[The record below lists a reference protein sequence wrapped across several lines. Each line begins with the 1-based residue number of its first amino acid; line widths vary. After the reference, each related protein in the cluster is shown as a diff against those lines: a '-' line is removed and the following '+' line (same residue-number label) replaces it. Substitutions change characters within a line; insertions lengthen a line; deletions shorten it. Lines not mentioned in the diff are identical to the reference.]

1 MSTGPFRVK
10 GAKATLLV
18 SLGMTMLG
26 FWGALGSA
34 YQLTARPA
42 APSVVGDDVSP
53 EVAEEIQSLMEEVR
67 ATHLDEAAAVGNL
80 LASSLLIIGSFL
92 LSARRSTALWWVRQA
107 LLANVLYSVF
117 ATGIELVRIQEF
129 GERFIEL
136 ALTTSEP
143 LPPDITAAD
152 VVSVMM
158 WVVGALVI
166 VRGLVLVA
174 VYLGLLRVSR
184 RPDVLEFITP
194 NDA

>member
-1 MSTGPFRVK
+1 MSTGPFHVK

-42 APSVVGDDVSP
+42 ASPVVGDDVSP
-53 EVAEEIQSLMEEVR
+53 EVAAELETLMTEIR
-67 ATHLDEAAAVGNL
+67 ATHLDEAAAVANL

-92 LSARRSTALWWVRQA
+92 LSARRRTALWWVRQA
-107 LLANVLYSVF
+107 LVANVLYSLF

-129 GERFIEL
+129 GERFIRL
-136 ALTTSEP
+136 ALQTSEP
-143 LPPDITAAD
+143 LPPDISEGD
-152 VVSVMM
+152 VVSVMI

-174 VYLGLLRVSR
+174 IYLGLLRVAR

-194 NDA
+194 KDA